1 MPIGT
6 ACYLFEWSIGRA
18 HIQKPLATL
27 SVFRTIS
34 HSISSWYNICIY
46 FSPFIFSFPFL
57 LAAQIGRLWSER
69 YQSQQWQFNIER
81 RNHIDTVQWKSRWP
95 CRSNESPFRR
105 KWFADYDDNEKQSF
119 NCGNGGTKRKYTHT
133 QRKLEQF
140 IKRSRP
146 IHFDSNDFISNA
158 DAKLTPKYFRI
169 VCETFHNTVGCGAF
183 ALGVFTQR
191 HSWKTNNDFSHGRD
205 FFCC

>member
-6 ACYLFEWSIGRA
+6 ACYLFEWSIGLA

-27 SVFRTIS
+27 SVFCTIS

-46 FSPFIFSFPFL
+46 FSPFIFYFPFL
-57 LAAQIGRLWSER
+57 LVAQIGRLWSER

-133 QRKLEQF
+133 QKIRTIHQAFETHSFRFQRFHFERGRKAHTK
-140 IKRSRP
+140 I
-146 IHFDSNDFISNA
+146 
-158 DAKLTPKYFRI
+158 
-169 VCETFHNTVGCGAF
+169 
-183 ALGVFTQR
+183 
-191 HSWKTNNDFSHGRD
+191 FSHRLRNFSQHRWVWG
-205 FFCC
+205 FCARSFYSTTFLKNQ